1 MTEGSLAPLLFALT
15 IAATLAITWWAAR
28 RTRSASDFYAA
39 GGRITGL
46 QNGTAIA
53 GDFMSA
59 ATFLGITGLIFAHGF
74 DVIIYIIA
82 PLAGLAVILG
92 LFAEPLRNLGRFT
105 LADVLAER
113 LRPRPARAYAALGTL
128 VVSLFYLVAQVVGAG
143 SLIQVLFGIG
153 YAPAVMIVGSLMVVY
168 VAFGGMLATTWVQI
182 VKAVLLSLGVGVL
195 SVLVLAQSG
204 FDLSVLYERAAAAHP
219 MGEAVFAPGGLT
231 PEPLSALS
239 LAVGLVFGMAG
250 LPHLLIRF
258 FTVPDGRQARR
269 SVVVGMSI
277 VSFVFLL
284 IFFVIAF
291 GAIAYLPGDAAS
303 YGQDGSVVGGANMVA
318 IHLARIVG
326 GPVFLGLIAAVA
338 FATILAVVAGLTMAS
353 AGAVSHDL
361 YAGLLRK
368 GAASEREEMLVS
380 RLAALLVG
388 LFAIGLG
395 LVFEGQNIAYMV
407 ALAFTVAA
415 TANFPV
421 LLLVLNWSRL
431 TTRGAVLGG
440 GIGLATA
447 VTFVVLSPVVWVDAL
462 GHTAPVL
469 DVRNPALIS
478 MPVAFAAIWLISLA
492 DRSERAS
499 GANRFASVRRR
510 AVKGDYVDAPCAPA
524 E

>member
-1 MTEGSLAPLLFALT
+1 MTAGGLAPGLFVLT
-15 IAATLAITWWAAR
+15 IAATLLITWWAAR

-39 GGRITGL
+39 GARISGL

-113 LRPRPARAYAALGTL
+113 LHPRPARAYAAVGTL
-128 VVSLFYLVAQVVGAG
+128 TVSLFYLIAQVVGAG
-143 SLIQVLFGIG
+143 SLIQILFGIG
-153 YAPAVMIVGSLMVVY
+153 YTPAVMIVGTLMTVY

-182 VKAVLLSLGVGVL
+182 VKAVLLTLGVAAL
-195 SVLVLAQSG
+195 ATMVLARSG
-204 FDLSVLYERAAAAHP
+204 FDLALLYERAAAEHP
-219 MGEAVFAPGGLT
+219 MGMALFAPGGLV

-277 VSFVFLL
+277 VSAVFLL

-291 GAIAYLPGDAAS
+291 GAVAYLPDDPAA
-303 YGQDGSVVGGANMVA
+303 YTANGEVVGGTNMVA
-318 IHLARIVG
+318 IHLARVLG
-326 GPVFLGLIAAVA
+326 GPSFLGLIAAIA

-368 GAASEREEMLVS
+368 GRASEREEMLVS
-380 RLAALLVG
+380 RLAALCVG
-388 LFAIGLG
+388 LVAIGLG
-395 LVFEGQNIAYMV
+395 LVFEGQNIAYLV
-407 ALAFTVAA
+407 ALTFTVAA

-440 GIGLATA
+440 SIGLACA
-447 VTFVVLSPVVWVDAL
+447 VTLVVLSPVVWVDAL
-462 GHTAPVL
+462 GYAAAVIE
-469 DVRNPALIS
+469 VRNPALIS

-492 DRSERAS
+492 DRSERAE
-499 GANRFASVRRR
+499 AAARFAEVRRR
-510 AVKGDYVDAPCAPA
+510 AVHGAAPAAPCAPG